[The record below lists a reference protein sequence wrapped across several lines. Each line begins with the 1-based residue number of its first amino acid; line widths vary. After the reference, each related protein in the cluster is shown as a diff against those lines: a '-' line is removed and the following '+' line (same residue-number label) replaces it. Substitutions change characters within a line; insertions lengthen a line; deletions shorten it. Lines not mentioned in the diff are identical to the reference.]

1 LGIHS
6 PLLKYR
12 VLASEKHA
20 VIVVLA
26 ISIMLRLIPELVA
39 YPHPIGYDV
48 INYYIPVV
56 TSFDEHWATISHQFP
71 LYVIMLHLM
80 QITTGLQAQSIVTGA
95 AVATFGI
102 FGVSLF
108 RLSRSLLKL
117 TTNQS
122 IFLVIFVIF
131 QMAILRTAWDLH
143 RDLFTLALMIFT
155 FSLLQRKHDDWK
167 LPSVILG
174 IASIIVAAD
183 RMIGALFCIAMAA
196 YAISSRQK
204 NAIVTCI
211 CALGVFF
218 LLMID
223 SYSASNSASN
233 SIATLTE
240 EPPTFYNPEKLL
252 VLFIIVNGLLIVP
265 ATIGFLCIKNNLLKI
280 PLLVSLT
287 GSFSW
292 VAFPVISM
300 LVADRW
306 IIVSGVFLSIF
317 AGYGILSTIHYLK
330 PRLSAIIACCI
341 LGAFASLGIAYAVM
355 PYDDPF
361 IIYGMARSSIED
373 FSPVTMQFNSLD
385 IQDNDNLLSTIQWI
399 NQYTEHNAIIVGEKH
414 LRGFMELYLKDE
426 RTYRF
431 SENPQALA
439 ESLDKRGEHV
449 FLIRFDAS
457 SPTNFIVIE
466 YPHIR

>member
-1 LGIHS
+1 M
-6 PLLKYR
+6 KYR

-80 QITTGLQAQSIVTGA
+80 QIITGLQAQSIVTGA

-167 LPSVILG
+167 LP
-174 IASIIVAAD
+174 
-183 RMIGALFCIAMAA
+183 
-196 YAISSRQK
+196 
-204 NAIVTCI
+204 
-211 CALGVFF
+211 
-218 LLMID
+218 
-223 SYSASNSASN
+223 
-233 SIATLTE
+233 
-240 EPPTFYNPEKLL
+240 
-252 VLFIIVNGLLIVP
+252 
-265 ATIGFLCIKNNLLKI
+265 
-280 PLLVSLT
+280 
-287 GSFSW
+287 
-292 VAFPVISM
+292 
-300 LVADRW
+300 
-306 IIVSGVFLSIF
+306 
-317 AGYGILSTIHYLK
+317 
-330 PRLSAIIACCI
+330 
-341 LGAFASLGIAYAVM
+341 
-355 PYDDPF
+355 
-361 IIYGMARSSIED
+361 
-373 FSPVTMQFNSLD
+373 
-385 IQDNDNLLSTIQWI
+385 
-399 NQYTEHNAIIVGEKH
+399 
-414 LRGFMELYLKDE
+414 
-426 RTYRF
+426 
-431 SENPQALA
+431 
-439 ESLDKRGEHV
+439 
-449 FLIRFDAS
+449 
-457 SPTNFIVIE
+457 
-466 YPHIR
+466 